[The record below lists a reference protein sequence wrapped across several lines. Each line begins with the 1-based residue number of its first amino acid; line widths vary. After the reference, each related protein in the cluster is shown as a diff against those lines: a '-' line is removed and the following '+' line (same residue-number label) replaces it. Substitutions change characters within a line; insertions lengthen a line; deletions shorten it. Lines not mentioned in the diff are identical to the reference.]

1 MSTATRRRRAL
12 ATVALAV
19 LIVAVPLGVYAWGRT
34 SAAFRV
40 RHIVLHGARPAHAQA
55 VRLALKRSLLGVNLF
70 RVSTARV
77 RSALAGF
84 PYVAELTI
92 DRDFPD
98 TLRVRMTEYVPAALV
113 LSGGRWYVVASAGR
127 VLAVAP
133 QTGETV
139 AAGSASP
146 GAAASPGAESSPA
159 GVASPPSGT
168 TAATT
173 ESPAPGASGSPAA
186 GGSATGATVTPSP
199 SSTDLPR
206 PPADV
211 KLPHGTRTL
220 PVIVTAVPLS
230 VGATIADTR
239 VRAELSVLAA
249 LPRSLRRSVLGARA
263 TATSIRVLVSGGP
276 TIEFGDTSRL
286 TAKVLALRA
295 VLARYRQHHIAC
307 TFVDVSVPDR
317 PLGAPLLPAPA
328 AQSEGSTG
336 GAASGGTIGAGK
348 ASPSATASAP

>member
-1 MSTATRRRRAL
+1 MSTSFA
-12 ATVALAV
+12 
-19 LIVAVPLGVYAWGRT
+19 I
-34 SAAFRV
+34 
-40 RHIVLHGARPAHAQA
+40 
-55 VRLALKRSLLGVNLF
+55 
-70 RVSTARV
+70 STARV

-84 PYVAELTI
+84 PYVADLTI

-146 GAAASPGAESSPA
+146 GAAASPGANSSPA

-186 GGSATGATVTPSP
+186 GGSATGATATPSP

-249 LPRSLRRSVLGARA
+249 LPRSLRRSVLGVRA

-295 VLARYRQHHIAC
+295 VLGALSPAPHRLHLRRRVGARPAARRAAAAGAGRPVGGLHGGRGERRHDRRGQGEPLGHGER
-307 TFVDVSVPDR
+307 R
-317 PLGAPLLPAPA
+317 PLTVRGVLPAP
-328 AQSEGSTG
+328 SLFDTPRKRPICYEGGVVSCPRQG
-336 GAASGGTIGAGK
+336 FGEQKYEQIWCFADD
-348 ASPSATASAP
+348 SPQCFNKS